1 MKPMLFNTQM
11 VRATLAG
18 DKTATRRIIRN
29 QPTIGAEL
37 ICENLLP
44 ETVEAGAGAV
54 FAWSD
59 GTVSGAP
66 WAEGDILYV
75 RETWSTKLSSECYG
89 QPCHG
94 GVCPHQSCE
103 LSEGPCFPEE
113 YIYKAS
119 DSLPDYGGKWHPS
132 IHMPKEAARIFLRV
146 KRVRA
151 QLLRDITREEIKAE
165 GITQEAMEKM
175 LSPGSSA
182 PRWVVDTIY
191 KRLFSELWNSTIKP
205 DKIDSCGWVASP
217 WVWVIEYERCEKPED
232 INR

>member
-1 MKPMLFNTQM
+1 MPRMKPMLFNTEM

-18 DKTATRRIIRN
+18 DKTATRRIILN

-66 WAEGDILYV
+66 WAEGDILWV
-75 RETWSTKLSSECYG
+75 REAWGDYRENYEDG
-89 QPCHG
+89 
-94 GVCPHQSCE
+94 
-103 LSEGPCFPEE
+103 EGPYILYRADYPDGAKSVPFPENE
-113 YIYKAS
+113 KTDYA
-119 DSLPDYGGKWHPS
+119 DSWDLPKWHPS
-132 IHMPKEAARIFLRV
+132 IHMPREYARIFLRV

>member
-59 GTVSGAP
+59 GTVSVAP
-66 WAEGDILYV
+66 WAEGDILWV
-75 RETWSTKLSSECYG
+75 RETWSTRVSDDCFA
-89 QPCHG
+89 QPCHL
-94 GVCPHQSCE
+94 GVCPYESCE
-103 LSEGPCFPEE
+103 SPEKSCFPDE
-113 YIYKAS
+113 YIYKAT
-119 DSLPDYGGKWHPS
+119 DSLPAYGGKWHPS
-132 IHMPKEAARIFLRV
+132 IHMPYEAARIFLRV

-151 QLLRDITREEIKAE
+151 QLLNDITIEQVLKEGITREAIESRI
-165 GITQEAMEKM
+165 
-175 LSPGSSA
+175 SPGSSC
-182 PRWVVDTIY
+182 PRWVYHETA
-191 KRLFSELWNSTIKP
+191 KGCFAKLWNSTIKA
-205 DKIDSCGWVASP
+205 DKIDLLGWATNP
-217 WVWVIEYERCEKPED
+217 WVWVIDYERCEKPEALE
-232 INR
+232 

>member
-66 WAEGDILYV
+66 WAEGDILWV
-75 RETWSTKLSSECYG
+75 RETWATTENG
-89 QPCHG
+89 QDY
-94 GVCPHQSCE
+94 
-103 LSEGPCFPEE
+103 L
-113 YIYKAS
+113 YKADS
-119 DSLPDYGGKWHPS
+119 DTDGAFIRDKTGALHCPRWHPS
-132 IHMPKEAARIFLRV
+132 IHMPYEAARIFLIV

-151 QLLRDITREEIKAE
+151 QLLKEITREEIKAE
-165 GITQEAMEKM
+165 GITQEATERM

-191 KRLFSELWNSTIKP
+191 RRLFSELWNSTIKP
-205 DKIDSCGWVASP
+205 NKIDSCGWVASP